1 MRMDKKRIITRRD
14 FLRGTA
20 YTAIALTTGQPFIEK
35 ARAEEKVRVILV
47 RDEKAIDSMG
57 NINPRVVQ
65 QMLDRGVSELMGE
78 KDPVQAWKRLIKP
91 SDIVGIKSN
100 VWAYLPT
107 PEELEQAIVKRVRD
121 AGVPRK
127 NIGID
132 DRGVLNHPIF
142 KSSTALINVRPLRTH
157 HWSGIG
163 GCIKNYCMFV
173 PSYQLP
179 LYYHSDACS
188 PLASIW
194 SKPIVKGKTR
204 LNILSLLR
212 TQFYS
217 RGPHH
222 FDRRFVS
229 EYKGL
234 LIGRDPVALD
244 AVGARLLQLQR
255 TAYFGEDRPLDNP
268 PTHIYVADEK
278 YKLGVSDLRRI
289 ELVKLGWMEG
299 SLI

>member
-1 MRMDKKRIITRRD
+1 MRGRKVITRRD

-20 YTAIALTTGQPFIEK
+20 YTAFTVALGPSLSGEAK
-35 ARAEEKVRVILV
+35 AEEKVKVVLI
-47 RDEKAIDSMG
+47 RDENVTDPQG
-57 NINPRVVQ
+57 QINQRILQ
-65 QMLDRGVSELMGE
+65 RMLDQGVCQLLGVEN
-78 KDPVQAWKRLIKP
+78 PVQAWKQLIRP
-91 SDIVGIKSN
+91 NDIVGIKSN
-100 VWAYLPT
+100 GWFNLPT
-107 PEELEQAIVKRVRD
+107 PRELEEAIQQRIMDV
-121 AGVPRK
+121 GVPKK

-157 HWSGIG
+157 HWSGVG
-163 GCIKNYCMFV
+163 GCIKNYVMFV
-173 PSYQLP
+173 STPWL
-179 LYYHSDACS
+179 YHSDACS

-194 SKPIVKGKTR
+194 GKAIVKGKTR
-204 LNILSLLR
+204 LNILSLIR
-212 TQFYS
+212 TQFYN
-217 RGPHH
+217 RGAHH

-234 LIGRDPVALD
+234 LIGQDPVALD

-255 TAYFGEDRPLDNP
+255 TTHFGEDRPLDNP
-268 PTHIYVADEK
+268 PTHIFAADEK

-289 ELVKLGWMEG
+289 EVVKLGWMEN

>member
-1 MRMDKKRIITRRD
+1 MSKQKVITRRD

-20 YTAIALTTGQPFIEK
+20 YTTLGAILGSSVNQVTK
-35 ARAEEKVRVILV
+35 AEEKVKVVLI
-47 RDEKAIDSMG
+47 RDENAIDPRG
-57 NINPRVVQ
+57 EINQKIVQ
-65 QMLDRGVSELMGE
+65 KMLDEGVCELLGE
-78 KDPVQAWKRLIKP
+78 KDPIQAWKRLIRP

-100 VWAYLPT
+100 VWFHLPT
-107 PEELEQAIVKRVRD
+107 PQELEAAIVKRIMD
-121 AGVPRK
+121 AGVPKK

-132 DRGVLNHPIF
+132 DRGVLDNPIF
-142 KSSTALINVRPLRTH
+142 KSSTGLINVRPLRTH

-163 GCIKNYCMFV
+163 GCIKNYIMFTRT
-173 PSYQLP
+173 PW
-179 LYYHSDACS
+179 LYHGEACS

-204 LNILSLLR
+204 LNILSLIR
-212 TQFYS
+212 TQFYN

-234 LIGRDPVALD
+234 LIGKDPVALD

-268 PTHIYVADEK
+268 PTHIFVADEK
-278 YKLGVSDLRRI
+278 YRLGVSDLRRI
-289 ELVKLGWMEG
+289 EVVKLGWTEG
-299 SLI
+299 MLI

>member
-1 MRMDKKRIITRRD
+1 MKKNRTITRRD

-20 YTAIALTTGQPFIEK
+20 YSAFAAALGPSLSGK
-35 ARAEEKVRVILV
+35 AKAEEKVKIVLI
-47 RDEKAIDSMG
+47 RDANAIDPQG
-57 NINPRVVQ
+57 QINSKILQ
-65 QMLDRGVSELMGE
+65 KMLDDGVCELLGE
-78 KDPVQAWKRLIKP
+78 EKPAQAWGKLIKP
-91 SDIVGIKSN
+91 VDVVGIKSN
-100 VWAYLPT
+100 SWFNLPT
-107 PEELEQAIVKRVRD
+107 PKELEEAIQQRVMD
-121 AGVPRK
+121 VGVPSK

-132 DRGVLNHPIF
+132 DRGVLSNPIF

-163 GCIKNYCMFV
+163 GCMKNYIMFV
-173 PSYQLP
+173 STPWL
-179 LYYHSDACS
+179 YHSDACS

-204 LNILSLLR
+204 LNILSLIR
-212 TQFYS
+212 TQFYN
-217 RGPHH
+217 RGAHH

-234 LIGRDPVALD
+234 LIGKDPVALD

-255 TAYFGEDRPLDNP
+255 IRHFGEDRPLDNP
-268 PTHIYVADEK
+268 PQHIFAADEK

-289 ELVKLGWMEG
+289 DLVKLGWPEG
-299 SLI
+299 VLI